1 MANEDDITAIKARNN
16 PADQEIDNA
25 FAAIADK
32 LKPRSLAFSEKE
44 LEILRLYDAVQ
55 EKRLENAMMQ
65 AQIDEEARET
75 YEIPEQA
82 LQTAENEHLQQRAA
96 YSLSENIVKNVLQ
109 VDPLLQA
116 IHAEEDASPMERYVM
131 DRLSNMVNNILALYN
146 R

>member
-1 MANEDDITAIKARNN
+1 MAMEDNISIIRARHN
-16 PADQEIDNA
+16 PTDQEIDNA

-32 LKPRSLAFSEKE
+32 LKPRPLAFSDKE
-44 LEILRLYDAVQ
+44 SEILRLYDAIQ

-75 YEIPEQA
+75 YGITKQA
-82 LQTAENEHLQQRAA
+82 LETAENEHLQQRAA
-96 YSLSENIVKNVLQ
+96 YSLSENIIKNTLQ

-116 IHAEEDASPMERYVM
+116 IHAEEDASPMERYVT
-131 DRLSNMVNNILALYN
+131 DRLSNMMINMPALYN